1 MREVVETME
10 AQINQLASKGEAL
23 EKRAKEAEAQLT
35 VAQRDLERVL
45 PFEKEVKE
53 KNLLI
58 GKLRHEGR
66 LCNVLTH
73 LKHIK
78 ETNSTFTKPSR
89 LTIILEKLFVC

>member
-1 MREVVETME
+1 ME
-10 AQINQLASKGEAL
+10 AQINQLVSKGEAL
-23 EKRAKEAEAQLT
+23 EKRAKDAEAQLIA
-35 VAQRDLERVL
+35 AQRDLERVL

-66 LCNVLTH
+66 PCNDFIY

-78 ETNSTFTKPSR
+78 EANTTFTKPSL
-89 LTIILEKLFVC
+89 LTIILEKHFVC